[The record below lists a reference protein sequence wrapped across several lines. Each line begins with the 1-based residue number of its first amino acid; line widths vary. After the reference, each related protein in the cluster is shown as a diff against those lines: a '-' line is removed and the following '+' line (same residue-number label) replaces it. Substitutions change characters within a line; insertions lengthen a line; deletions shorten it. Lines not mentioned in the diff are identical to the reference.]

1 MKKIG
6 LFLIIFIIL
15 IGGFI
20 YLGINLI
27 PKEKSESPTLFS
39 KEDYKIEEE
48 NNDKFIVVDKV
59 GLKCKVPEGWDIK
72 IEGDDVPKPEYW
84 VNLLSPDAVVKDN
97 IIDEGCI
104 VEILVVKSKETAE
117 DIRDNIILL
126 KNKSGELESL
136 KNDYFM
142 AEKFEIANINGFNA
156 FKTISQE
163 NNIIG
168 QNINIEIPIKDS
180 YINFNIAYSTISKEV
195 CLPIWEDFLEN
206 VEIN

>member
-6 LFLIIFIIL
+6 LFLIILIII

-20 YLGINLI
+20 YLGLNLI

-39 KEDYKIEEE
+39 KEDYKIEKE
-48 NNDKFIVVDKV
+48 NNNKFIVVDKV

-72 IEGDDVPKPEYW
+72 IEGDDVPKSEYW

-104 VEILVVKSKETAE
+104 AEILVVRSKETAE
-117 DIRDNIILL
+117 SIRDNIVLL
-126 KNKSGELESL
+126 KNENGELESL
-136 KNDYFM
+136 KDDYFM
-142 AEKFEIANINGFNA
+142 AEKFEIVNINGFSA
-156 FKTISQE
+156 LKTTSQE
-163 NNIIG
+163 NNTIG

-180 YINFNIAYSTISKEV
+180 YINFNIAYSMTNKKT